1 MVCFQHH
8 VSSEGQIEG
17 AEISENRS
25 AAHHRSYAVNHSE
38 DAAALFLRLA
48 AYPRAL
54 RVFSAEEE
62 VEAVQARAGT
72 ISKFARPLVE
82 AGEVLAMVVQRQGR
96 RPKVVGRRAPRL
108 LWLTGEI
115 MVSSTR
121 AKQSGLLSDGALVA
135 RVASMLALNLVRLSD
150 YTSRPKLKYQG
161 DHYPR

>member
-1 MVCFQHH
+1 M
-8 VSSEGQIEG
+8 SSEGQIEG

-121 AKQSGLLSDGALVA
+121 AKQSGLLSDGALA
-135 RVASMLALNLVRLSD
+135 KREEGLALRWI
-150 YTSRPKLKYQG
+150 TRRKRWTHWQG
-161 DHYPR
+161 WLRCWL